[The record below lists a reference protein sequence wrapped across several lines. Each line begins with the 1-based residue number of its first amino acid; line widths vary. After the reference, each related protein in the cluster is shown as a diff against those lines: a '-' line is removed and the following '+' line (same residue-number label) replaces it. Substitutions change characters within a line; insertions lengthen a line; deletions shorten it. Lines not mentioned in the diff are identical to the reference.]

1 MYAVNGSIAMNADAS
16 STTQGGNIYYRAT
29 GNVTVGVLN
38 AGTGGIWIDAG
49 GDILDAQND
58 TVTAQDAAQPGFAV
72 PVGTRVVNLI
82 AATAFLNAV
91 GSIGVAGNPLDTTI
105 GTLASRSGTSTYIY
119 ESDNLI
125 IGGIATS
132 SVNRTH
138 LNSTNLAIS
147 TASLAGSEGGQHVKI
162 ETIDGNLFVNEPV
175 TAGLDTLLAANRQP
189 ATSVAA
195 AGNLFVNFDVRST
208 NGALTLL
215 AEQNINQGANGD
227 LLITAG
233 AANTIYAYAVNG
245 SITMAD
251 GASSTTQGGNIY
263 YRAPGTVADPTSGN
277 IALGLLDAKGGSAL
291 AGSVA
296 VHAGNNISD
305 NNDGV
310 TINTLNVRATNLQL
324 IATRGK
330 IGDADLAAT
339 ADVNRNAIDTEVNT
353 LAAASALGIYVR
365 ELDGVTIDNTGDI
378 ILRRV
383 NLDSSNNTLTIF
395 SREDLTTTA
404 ENGPI
409 KLQSVDGNII
419 VNAGAAGNPGISANG
434 SGDVLLQTLTS
445 GTIIANALVQSGT
458 GDISVK
464 SADDLAL
471 TDNFRTSAPGT
482 FYFSSGR
489 DITWAAGVPT
499 LNTAGVHV
507 RLVAGRD
514 ILLGEINANGT
525 GDVGLSAGRNI
536 VDANDAGIPNTRNVF
551 ARNLAM
557 QADSDGDNIGII
569 GGTDLGNPDP
579 DANIAAI
586 DTQVVFLAARS
597 ATGIYVREV
606 DGVTVDSV
614 SVVVR
619 QVNFNSTDPLATQT
633 LEDLQTTNNG
643 PIKLQSVNGDI
654 AVNPGTITAFGVSAN
669 GTGNVLLQTLNSGS
683 IAINAGVDS
692 ERGAISLIAR
702 QNITQSANGDLLITT
717 GSNTT
722 TNTIY
727 AYAVTG
733 SITMNADASS
743 TTQGGNIYYRAPLN
757 VTLGT
762 LTAGSGGA
770 WVNAGGS
777 ILDAQG
783 DTVAP
788 GAAGFATATGAA
800 RVVNVGARTAVLQ
813 AGGSI
818 GVEGNP
824 IDTNVD
830 VIAGASKDGIFI
842 RESNQLIVGQI
853 ASSTVQRVHFRSDAA
868 PVSGN
873 AEFGLR
879 ATDGPIRVL
888 TEQNNLFID
897 RTVNASASANAAT
910 DSAADES
917 ATRKDVTMIA
927 LQGAIEQRAGTA
939 FSLTSNAAIG
949 ATILNLAD
957 TSSFTVGMRIAVW
970 DADSGRQDF
979 DVVGVGAGTIQIS
992 SPLTRAITAA
1002 TSQIFQQRSQVVGEG
1017 LYLSAKNHA
1026 HLYDASVTKLISKT
1040 ETNERLDAWEHVNV
1054 DASRRGDDFL
1064 VDLET
1069 KIPGLV
1075 IPDAVKQKY
1084 RFAETYDANGY
1095 SLYIVNSRN
1104 VQVQDVTAG
1113 ISNSPNVYIE
1123 TLGASEINVTAPV
1136 KTLSSNPS
1144 EGGIVLV
1151 AGQSLKIAPTGRLET
1166 VQSQGP
1172 SYDQIVVN
1180 ETLATRF
1187 FRFIPTD
1194 AVLLGGK
1201 PGIEVPPNSY
1211 YTTYSILSD
1220 LQAAAETNDLSQ
1232 AGGPKHVF
1240 MQVAIQFGA
1249 TNDRGFE
1256 NFIAYADRQYAMSHA
1271 ANGTLNGTTAVLSK
1285 INGTPSA
1292 NNEVLRS
1299 VPLSNFETAWFQ
1311 RQTSFADDFIKAD
1324 ANGVFENYA
1333 VMRRANDFFMFQN
1346 TANIATIQDLTFETK
1361 QINVQRDAFSPTPPT
1376 PLAPAIQV
1384 VLPAPPRPEGRIE
1397 QPLVLIEATKL
1408 ETRPSV
1414 EPKADIVL
1422 FRMNEF
1428 DDKNEDGQPDDNE
1441 LPSSIKEVLDKVN
1454 SNDLAK
1460 KIEFPNDRKGNTKPS
1475 VQPTQDEIN
1484 RVKEALQRDPEAQV
1498 GVYSIVREKPNGDK
1512 DVLDVFPIR
1521 DPDPMGESGVD
1532 SEPETIEPI
1541 PTNPGQQPPGNVNDG
1556 AFLFPTRSLWDDADS
1571 KIDGPRNDHRLNSV
1585 NPAVSLAILLGAISL
1600 RSTPS
1605 TQASTQSAAT
1615 EHPVALARE
1624 ARRQRRR
1631 ESLLSAWSQSRH
1643 RDA

>member
-1 MYAVNGSIAMNADAS
+1 
-16 STTQGGNIYYRAT
+16 
-29 GNVTVGVLN
+29 
-38 AGTGGIWIDAG
+38 
-49 GDILDAQND
+49 
-58 TVTAQDAAQPGFAV
+58 
-72 PVGTRVVNLI
+72 
-82 AATAFLNAV
+82 
-91 GSIGVAGNPLDTTI
+91 
-105 GTLASRSGTSTYIY
+105 
-119 ESDNLI
+119 
-125 IGGIATS
+125 
-132 SVNRTH
+132 
-138 LNSTNLAIS
+138 
-147 TASLAGSEGGQHVKI
+147 
-162 ETIDGNLFVNEPV
+162 
-175 TAGLDTLLAANRQP
+175 LLANR
-189 ATSVAA
+189 
-195 AGNLFVNFDVRST
+195 
-208 NGALTLL
+208 
-215 AEQNINQGANGD
+215 NIGQGANGD

-233 AANTIYAYAVNG
+233 AANTIYAYAVTG
-245 SITMAD
+245 SITMNAD
-251 GASSTTQGGNIY
+251 ASSTTQGGNIY
-263 YRAPGTVADPTSGN
+263 YRAPGIVADLARGN

-305 NNDGV
+305 NNDGAA
-310 TINTLNVRATNLQL
+310 INTLNVRATNLQL
-324 IATRGK
+324 IATRGR
-330 IGDADLAAT
+330 IGDVDLAA
-339 ADVNRNAIDTEVNT
+339 ASDVNRNAIDTEVAT
-353 LAAASALGIYVR
+353 LAATSALGIYVR
-365 ELDGVTIDNTGDI
+365 ELDAVFIDNTGDI
-378 ILRRV
+378 TVQRV
-383 NLDSSNNTLTIF
+383 NLNSSTTTLTNATL
-395 SREDLTTTA
+395 EDLTTNN
-404 ENGPI
+404 NGPI
-409 KLQSVDGNII
+409 KLQSVNGDIT
-419 VNAGAAGNPGISANG
+419 VNPGTAGTPGIVANG

-525 GDVGLSAGRNI
+525 GDVGLIAGRNI

-557 QADSDGDNIGII
+557 QAGGII

-586 DTQVVFLAARS
+586 DTQVVFLAARA

-614 SVVVR
+614 SVAVR
-619 QVNFNSTDPLATQT
+619 EVNFNSTDPLATQT

-654 AVNPGTITAFGVSAN
+654 TVNPGTAGTFGVSAN

-683 IAINAGVDS
+683 IAINAGVNS

-702 QNITQSANGDLLITT
+702 QNITQSANGDLLITP

-743 TTQGGNIYYRAPLN
+743 TTQGGNIYYRAPGPGN
-757 VTLGT
+757 ITLGT

-770 WVNAGGS
+770 WVIAGGS

-788 GAAGFATATGAA
+788 GAAGFATATGVA

-992 SPLTRAITAA
+992 SPLTRGITAA
-1002 TSQIFQQRSQVVGEG
+1002 TSQIFQHRSQVVGEE

-1084 RFAETYDANGY
+1084 RFAETYAANGY

-1113 ISNSPNVYIE
+1113 ISNSPNIYIE
-1123 TLGASEINVTAPV
+1123 TLGASDINVTAPV

-1144 EGGIVLV
+1144 EGGIVLA

-1180 ETLATRF
+1180 EALATRF
-1187 FRFIPTD
+1187 FRFIPV
-1194 AVLLGGK
+1194 AAELLGGK

-1299 VPLSNFETAWFQ
+1299 VPLSDFQTAWFQ

-1346 TANIATIQDLTFETK
+1346 TANSATIQDLTFDTK
-1361 QINVQRDAFSPTPPT
+1361 QINVQRDAIGPISPT

-1384 VLPAPPRPEGRIE
+1384 VLPVPPRLEGRIE

-1408 ETRPSV
+1408 ETRPSA
-1414 EPKADIVL
+1414 EPKADIAL

-1428 DDKNEDGQPDDNE
+1428 DDKNENGQPDLED
-1441 LPSSIKEVLDKVN
+1441 LPPVDDVRNKVD
-1454 SNDLAK
+1454 SEDEAER
-1460 KIEFPNDRKGNTKPS
+1460 IDFPNDKRGNTKPS
-1475 VQPTQDEIN
+1475 VQPTQAEIN
-1484 RVKEALQRDPEAQV
+1484 RVKEALERDPEAQV
-1498 GVYSIVREKPNGDK
+1498 GVYSIVKEKPNGEK
-1512 DVLDVFPIR
+1512 EVLDIFPIR
-1521 DPDPMGESGVD
+1521 DPDPMGDSGVD
-1532 SEPETIEPI
+1532 SEQEIIESI
-1541 PTNPGQQPPGNVNDG
+1541 PTNPGQQPPANVNDG
-1556 AFLFPTRSLWDDADS
+1556 AFLLPTRSLREDAEAELY
-1571 KIDGPRNDHRLNSV
+1571 GPPSDHRGASV

-1600 RSTPS
+1600 RSNPS
-1605 TQASTQSAAT
+1605 TSASTQSVAT
-1615 EHPVALARE
+1615 EHPASLARE

-1631 ESLLSAWSQSRH
+1631 ESLLSAWSQSLR